1 MPLGFHKSICD
12 EANEYAPLN
21 SPLPKSTCPLP
32 SKGLLDNPDGKI
44 VGFSNQLIRD
54 VMAKNFFK
62 PGKRFS
68 ADRDSVTF
76 VRSSRI

>member
-1 MPLGFHKSICD
+1 M
-12 EANEYAPLN
+12 
-21 SPLPKSTCPLP
+21 LPRPP
-32 SKGLLDNPDGKI
+32 SKSLLNNPDGKI
-44 VGFSNQLIRD
+44 VAFPDQLIRD

-68 ADRDSVTF
+68 PDRDSVTF